1 MSIANYASG
10 NVKVFPSTYRKLYPQ
25 GKYTSENNFV
35 NILNSLTDIDSY
47 VISADNDTLKVVIHG
62 YYFEISNFKGNDNN
76 WINIW
81 LGICIESGNNALVN
95 YSTQKV
101 ADLTQITEDEKESLY
116 TLDDD
121 NGFTGLIWSDGKP
134 TSNSN
139 NYYTYY
145 FLQVSDE
152 KGNIINKVKLTTDSI
167 KTNHKNDL
175 TTELDRKQY
184 LLKAG
189 QGIAKITN
197 NQDNENEVGLNTT
210 EYNKLSNLPNKGG
223 SSTSSKL
230 FYFNEDGIAVNNDK
244 LNVGSRGSGTSKIE
258 SQGVYILDG
267 TITAGQTFYAST
279 DNPSGGN
286 KGDIWFKYNN

>member
-1 MSIANYASG
+1 MANYSTT
-10 NVKVFPSTYRKLYPQ
+10 NVKVFPSTYRKQVPQ

-47 VISADNDTLKVVIHG
+47 VISADNGVLKVVIHG
-62 YYFEISNFKGNDNN
+62 YYFEISNFVIEPNL
-76 WINIW
+76 W
-81 LGICIESGNNALVN
+81 LGIKIESGNNALVN
-95 YSTQKV
+95 FSKQSID
-101 ADLTQITEDEKESLY
+101 DLDS
-116 TLDDD
+116 D
-121 NGFTGLIWSDGKP
+121 NSFTGLEYF
-134 TSNSN
+134 TSEPSN
-139 NYYTYY
+139 EATDNYTCYY
-145 FLQVSDE
+145 LRVIKDS
-152 KGNIINKVKLTTDSI
+152 NIINKVKLTTDSI
-167 KTNHKNDL
+167 QVPSGKDL
-175 TTELDRKQY
+175 TDELDQKQY
-184 LLKAG
+184 LLTNG
-189 QGIAKITN
+189 QGIDTIDN
-197 NQDNENEVGLNTT
+197 NQNRVVKLTTT

-286 KGDIWFKYNN
+286 KGDI